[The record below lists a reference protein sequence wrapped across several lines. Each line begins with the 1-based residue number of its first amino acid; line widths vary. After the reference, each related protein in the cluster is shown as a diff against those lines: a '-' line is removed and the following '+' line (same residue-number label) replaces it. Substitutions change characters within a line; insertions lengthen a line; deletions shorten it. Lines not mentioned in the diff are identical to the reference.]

1 MSTSIAV
8 FGSSEPLPGEPA
20 YELARRVGFLI
31 GGAGYT
37 VVTGGYGGVMA
48 AASQGAREA
57 GAKTLGVTCATFAD
71 RTPNPYLTEVR
82 EGRDLHDRTRKL
94 IDLSGGFVV
103 LEGKAGTLAELAF
116 LWALQ
121 RAGCLGPRPVV
132 LLGDS
137 YRDLVP
143 VLERSMILE
152 PEQLDRTR
160 LATSPEEVLQ
170 AIDRATG
177 RETGRR

>member
-1 MSTSIAV
+1 M
-8 FGSSEPLPGEPA
+8 
-20 YELARRVGFLI
+20 
-31 GGAGYT
+31 
-37 VVTGGYGGVMA
+37 
-48 AASQGAREA
+48 
-57 GAKTLGVTCATFAD
+57 
-71 RTPNPYLTEVR
+71 R
-82 EGRDLHDRTRKL
+82 EGTDLHDRTRQL
-94 IDLSGGFVV
+94 IDLSDGFVV

-121 RAGCLGPRPVV
+121 RAGCLGSRPVV

-152 PEQLDRTR
+152 PEQLERPR
-160 LATSPEEVLQ
+160 LVASPEEVLQ

-177 RETGRR
+177 RETASR

>member
-1 MSTSIAV
+1 M
-8 FGSSEPLPGEPA
+8 
-20 YELARRVGFLI
+20 
-31 GGAGYT
+31 
-37 VVTGGYGGVMA
+37 
-48 AASQGAREA
+48 
-57 GAKTLGVTCATFAD
+57 
-71 RTPNPYLTEVR
+71 
-82 EGRDLHDRTRKL
+82 
-94 IDLSGGFVV
+94 V

-121 RAGCLGPRPVV
+121 RAGCLGSRPVV

-152 PEQLDRTR
+152 PEQLKRTR

-170 AIDRATG
+170 TIDRATG
-177 RETGRR
+177 RETTNR

>member
-1 MSTSIAV
+1 MNTAIAV
-8 FGSSEPLPGEPA
+8 FGSSEPRPGEPA
-20 YELARRVGFLI
+20 YELAERVGALL

-48 AASQGAREA
+48 GASQGATAA
-57 GAKTLGVTCATFAD
+57 GGRTIGVTCSTFAS
-71 RTPNPYLTEVR
+71 RSPNPYLTEVR
-82 EGRDLHDRTRKL
+82 EGTDLHDRTRQL
-94 IDLSGGFVV
+94 IDISDGFVV

-121 RAGCLGPRPVV
+121 RAGCLGSRPVV

-143 VLERSMILE
+143 VLERSRILE
-152 PEQLDRTR
+152 PEQLERTR

-177 RETGRR
+177 RAAGLR

>member
-1 MSTSIAV
+1 LNTSIAV

-20 YELARRVGFLI
+20 YELARRVGFLL
-31 GGAGYT
+31 GGAGYI

-48 AASQGAREA
+48 AASQGATEA
-57 GAKTLGVTCATFAD
+57 GGRTLGVTCASFTERD
-71 RTPNPYLTEVR
+71 PNPYLTDVR
-82 EGRDLHDRTRKL
+82 EGSDLHDRTRQL
-94 IDLSGGFVV
+94 IDLSAGFVV

-121 RAGCLGPRPVV
+121 RAGCLGSRPVV

-152 PEQLDRTR
+152 PEQLKKTR
-160 LATSPEEVLQ
+160 LATSPEEVLRT
-170 AIDRATG
+170 IDLATG
-177 RETGRR
+177 RETANR

>member
-8 FGSSEPLPGEPA
+8 FGSSEPLPGEAA
-20 YELARRVGFLI
+20 YEVAQEVGFLL

-37 VVTGGYGGVMA
+37 IVTGGYGGVMA
-48 AASQGAREA
+48 AASQGARKA
-57 GAKTLGVTCATFAD
+57 GGRTIGVTCASFTD
-71 RTPNPYLTEVR
+71 RSPNPHLSEVR
-82 EGRDLHDRTRKL
+82 EGTDLHDRTRQL
-94 IDLSGGFVV
+94 IDLSAGFVV

-121 RAGCLGPRPVV
+121 RAGCLGPRPVI

-152 PEQLDRTR
+152 PEQLNRTR
-160 LATSPEEVLQ
+160 LVASPEEVLQ

-177 RETGRR
+177 RNRAAR